1 MDFDRINNFDICC
14 IFDAPKEIITAQS
27 PLIVKIL
34 HERSKRGT
42 EALNVAGLVG
52 NAYGQSSSRAN
63 YTAYA
68 LWSGD

>member
-1 MDFDRINNFDICC
+1 L
-14 IFDAPKEIITAQS
+14 TAQS
-27 PLIVKIL
+27 ITNAKIL
-34 HERSKRGT
+34 KLLSKRGT
-42 EALNVAGLVG
+42 EALKVAGLVG